1 MGVGTKKPTPYYYV
15 IVRLCT
21 QGTKNP
27 ETDHAFSV
35 TLELVHL
42 YTHRKKSL
50 SIILCKLLQINS
62 FFLFHILNILYRKA
76 L

>member
-21 QGTKNP
+21 QGTKNL

-42 YTHRKKSL
+42 YTDLKK
-50 SIILCKLLQINS
+50 
-62 FFLFHILNILYRKA
+62 
-76 L
+76 

>member
-21 QGTKNP
+21 QGTKNL
-27 ETDHAFSV
+27 ETDRVFSV

-42 YTHRKKSL
+42 YTDLKK
-50 SIILCKLLQINS
+50 
-62 FFLFHILNILYRKA
+62 
-76 L
+76 